1 MTPAIIVATNAKIA
15 FRLKQ
20 YEHDTTAPAY
30 GLEAVEKLSLDPAR
44 VFKTLIF
51 EMPQAG
57 FAVAALPV
65 THELDLKACA
75 RILGAKKAWMAKPA
89 EAERISGYSI
99 GGISP
104 LGHKRQLSLLID
116 ASAQSF
122 DSIFVSAGR
131 RGLEIE
137 LAAHDLARLT
147 AARFTDLKKPHH
159 GV

>member
-1 MTPAIIVATNAKIA
+1 MTPAIIVATNANIA

-20 YEHDTTAPAY
+20 YEHDTTVPAY
-30 GLEAVEKLSLDPAR
+30 GLEAVVKLSLDPAR

-51 EMPQAG
+51 EMPQEE

-75 RILGAKKAWMAKPA
+75 RIIGAKKAWMAKPS
-89 EAERISGYSI
+89 EAERMSGYPI

-104 LGHKRQLSLLID
+104 LGHKRPLPLLID
-116 ASAQSF
+116 ASAQSC
-122 DSIFVSAGR
+122 DTIFVSAGR

-147 AARFTDLKKPHH
+147 AARFTDLKKTHH

>member
-75 RILGAKKAWMAKPA
+75 RILGAKKA
-89 EAERISGYSI
+89 
-99 GGISP
+99 
-104 LGHKRQLSLLID
+104 
-116 ASAQSF
+116 
-122 DSIFVSAGR
+122 
-131 RGLEIE
+131 
-137 LAAHDLARLT
+137 
-147 AARFTDLKKPHH
+147 
-159 GV
+159 

>member
-1 MTPAIIVATNAKIA
+1 MTPAIIAATNAKIA

-20 YEHDTTAPAY
+20 HEHDTTAPAY
-30 GLEAVEKLSLDPAR
+30 GLEVVEKLSLDPAR

-57 FAVAALPV
+57 FAVATVPI
-65 THELDLKACA
+65 THELDLKVCA

-89 EAERISGYSI
+89 EAERISGYPI

-147 AARFTDLKKPHH
+147 AARFTDLKKSHH

>member
-89 EAERISGYSI
+89 EAERISGYPI

-147 AARFTDLKKPHH
+147 AARFTDLKKSHH

>member
-1 MTPAIIVATNAKIA
+1 MV
-15 FRLKQ
+15 
-20 YEHDTTAPAY
+20 
-30 GLEAVEKLSLDPAR
+30 
-44 VFKTLIF
+44 
-51 EMPQAG
+51 
-57 FAVAALPV
+57 
-65 THELDLKACA
+65 
-75 RILGAKKAWMAKPA
+75 KPA
-89 EAERISGYSI
+89 EAERISGYPI

-147 AARFTDLKKPHH
+147 AARFTDLKKSHH

>member
-65 THELDLKACA
+65 THELDLKVCA

-89 EAERISGYSI
+89 EAERISGYPI

-147 AARFTDLKKPHH
+147 AARFTDLKKSHH